1 MYRENMDLVKQF
13 DPEVGNAI
21 QSEYDRQ
28 RRNIGADRQSENI
41 VSPAVLAAMGTVL
54 TNKYA
59 EGYPRK
65 RYYGGV

>member
-28 RRNIGADRQSENI
+28 RRNIELIAVGKHRQ
-41 VSPAVLAAMGTVL
+41 PGRAWRRWA
-54 TNKYA
+54 
-59 EGYPRK
+59 PC
-65 RYYGGV
+65 